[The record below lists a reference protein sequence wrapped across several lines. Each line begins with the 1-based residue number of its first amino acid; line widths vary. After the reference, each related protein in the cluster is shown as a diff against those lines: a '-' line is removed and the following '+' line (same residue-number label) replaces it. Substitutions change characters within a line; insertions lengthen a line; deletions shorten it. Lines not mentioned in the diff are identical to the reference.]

1 MKNSTIIIRVDEDT
15 KKYLEKTSDRGIS
28 ERVREIIDQSRKGSD
43 KTYTMLKE
51 CAEEKG
57 INFEEFVDSL
67 HTQLIWG
74 MVEYRD
80 GKIIAPEDDELKME
94 LDNLREACE
103 EKDEDYLK
111 AIRKTAQQIWSK
123 RM

>member
-51 CAEEKG
+51 CAKEKG

-74 MVEYRD
+74 MVEYKD

-103 EKDEDYLK
+103 EKGEDYLK